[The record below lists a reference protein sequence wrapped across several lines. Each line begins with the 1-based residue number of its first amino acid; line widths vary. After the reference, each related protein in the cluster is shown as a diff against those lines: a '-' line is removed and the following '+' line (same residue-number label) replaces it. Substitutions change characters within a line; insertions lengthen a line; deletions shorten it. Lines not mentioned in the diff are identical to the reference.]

1 MKMSLSVKLL
11 VSLGFLIAAMT
22 ISIAYFNSKIITETI
37 LQRER
42 DFNLSLIESKDSE
55 ISSYVESILSRSNS
69 SAKNLLLKGSS
80 ESTVAKDFAEL
91 SYIEVYSNRRQVVD
105 SAFGSNLSPDLKEAW
120 AAQRTALLKTADL
133 SIDSTPKIFSS
144 PAGANRVIFIFPFS
158 KFQNELDQIIFVEI
172 EGTKLLRFVNSG
184 RLGQMGIITS
194 DGKSLLSL
202 PDENQQE
209 MAQLTNHFFN
219 FSKNFP
225 LKNFSGVQKA
235 NGRDFVVSF
244 TKNPYGLIVFN
255 AIATDVLLAPA
266 KLMSLNTI
274 ELSGYFLT
282 VSIFLLFLFSLNIT
296 SSLEKLAATTREI
309 AKGNFDQDTSGF
321 LKQWFKDEV
330 YSLTLA
336 VDKMV
341 KGLRERDRFKTLFN
355 KFHGSAVTDDLMK
368 NDITLGGEKKN
379 VFVFFS
385 DLRGF
390 TQMSESEDP
399 EKVVQMLNEYFG
411 RMVPAINES
420 GGVVDKFIGDA
431 IMAVWGVPHSSED
444 DGKNALT
451 ACLKIRTALAELNLL
466 RIERGEA
473 PLWMGMGL
481 HYGEAISGTIGSEER
496 MEYTVIGNT
505 INTASRIESSTKS
518 FGTDLLVSEEVQSR
532 LPDFIY
538 EEAGSVQV
546 KGRSS
551 PLKLFKVRGLITE
564 GRNEIEILTKYSSYD
579 PEAGDKVKVVA

>member
-1 MKMSLSVKLL
+1 MSLSVKLL

-209 MAQLTNHFFN
+209 MAQLTNYFFN

-546 KGRSS
+546 KGRSN

>member
-209 MAQLTNHFFN
+209 MAQLTNYFFN

-546 KGRSS
+546 KGRSN